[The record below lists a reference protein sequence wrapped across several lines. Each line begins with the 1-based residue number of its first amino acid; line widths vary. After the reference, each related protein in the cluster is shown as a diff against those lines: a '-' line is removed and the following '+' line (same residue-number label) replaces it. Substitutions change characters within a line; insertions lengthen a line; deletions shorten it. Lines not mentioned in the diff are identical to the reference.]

1 MHIHLKIPIS
11 EDFVIWFFWFL
22 FLLTLIYSTMLLTV
36 SVCVLWFYT
45 MNSFFLDILSL
56 KFFEFQ
62 TEMCLLQRIPKF
74 SFLTAWPFP
83 ETKTEVQD
91 FSSLADAL
99 RTKSGFNSYLP
110 SRVSPWFKHLPTSLF
125 SNQLSNSFKEMHRE
139 GNGNPPQYFC
149 LGNPMDRW
157 AWWAKAHGIAK
168 SWTWLSI

>member
-1 MHIHLKIPIS
+1 
-11 EDFVIWFFWFL
+11 
-22 FLLTLIYSTMLLTV
+22 
-36 SVCVLWFYT
+36 

-110 SRVSPWFKHLPTSLF
+110 SRVSPWFKHLPTSY
-125 SNQLSNSFKEMHRE
+125 SAD
-139 GNGNPPQYFC
+139 Y
-149 LGNPMDRW
+149 
-157 AWWAKAHGIAK
+157 I
-168 SWTWLSI
+168 LSISKAQCPHMLNIMAIF